1 MKRLPDEVVPVKKNW
16 DVFKRAKRADLFEA
30 CAKEWAFFCALWP
43 YEQLRWLYAFVG
55 LRGAILPEVV
65 RLVLVDWMHLQSL
78 ARQCGSSF
86 APLTERFYMPEH
98 KALFAAMR
106 QQVVLFHTNKVERE
120 RALLLQQG
128 VPPERL
134 CLVDANR
141 PYDGL
146 GSLMAYKLNFIDD
159 HYWVRYISLPPNT
172 DYTCLDVSDTA
183 SIRERLSVRN
193 LTEEKLALFRTN
205 MIMVN
210 SSCCVS

>member
-1 MKRLPDEVVPVKKNW
+1 MKRLPDEAEKTKSW
-16 DVFKRAKRADLFEA
+16 DVFKRAKRAELFEA

-55 LRGAILPEVV
+55 MRGAILPEVV

-78 ARQCGSSF
+78 ARHCGSSF

-120 RALLLQQG
+120 RVALLQQG
-128 VPPERL
+128 VPPEHL
-134 CLVDANR
+134 CLVAANQ

-146 GSLMAYKLNFIDD
+146 GALMAYRSNFMDD
-159 HYWVRYISLPPNT
+159 HYWVRHISLPPNIS
-172 DYTCLDVSDTA
+172 YTCLNVCDTEG
-183 SIRERLSVRN
+183 IRLRLPVRN
-193 LTEEKLALFRTN
+193 LTVEKLTQFRMN
-205 MIMVN
+205 VIESN
-210 SSCCVS
+210 SLCCIS